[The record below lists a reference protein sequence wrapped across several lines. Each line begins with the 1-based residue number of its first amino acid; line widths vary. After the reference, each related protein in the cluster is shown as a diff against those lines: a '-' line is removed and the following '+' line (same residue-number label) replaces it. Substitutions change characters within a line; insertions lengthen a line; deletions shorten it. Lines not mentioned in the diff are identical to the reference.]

1 MRRLSLP
8 AVALLIALAQFA
20 AARADDSLSTAYAA
34 ILNGDYSTGRSTLM
48 KLRETGSPS
57 ESVDELNKWIDS
69 FESATASR
77 DEVRQKICDWN
88 VEHSKQALTDGKIYL
103 ALSYAVQAS
112 FYSADEKAFARQDWV
127 QDLRTRVLAAA
138 EGYASHEKWSKAA
151 AHYLGLERL
160 YPSDADIKQMRERTS
175 RYVRLEVLYKNDEE
189 IQRRLK
195 GVNAG
200 LLQQIVQNI
209 AQLYYEKPNYQA
221 MAEGALDNI
230 EALCHTTKL
239 YNASKVFDGVANATA
254 REHFLGKLAEKRKEI
269 ESSTHVDE
277 RTLLGLFKAIRDVNK
292 VSISLPEEMLVV
304 EFTEGALN
312 RLDDYTTPIWPADAV
327 DFDKQMVGNFGGV
340 GIQLGTDK
348 ATNRLNVFS
357 PLEDSPALRAGIQ
370 PGDIIEAV
378 DGVSTKD
385 WTSDEAVRKITG
397 PEGTTVTLTIF
408 RPSTGKK
415 IDYELKRGE
424 IKITTVRGVDRMQN
438 SGEGYKHWNYILDK
452 DEGIAYIALKG
463 FNPTSYNELVD
474 ALREARKQGMKGLIL
489 DLRYNPGGLL
499 DTAVDIVSLFVSKGN
514 VVTTRG
520 RDPRDVEKL
529 DVTGDDDY
537 ASLPLVVLVN
547 EGSASAAEILSG
559 ALQAHDRALVLGER
573 TFGKGSV
580 QKVMGLGGVRDGRER
595 PRLKMT
601 TALYYI
607 PFKDKDGKDA
617 PRSPHKKLNA
627 ENWGVDPN
635 LAVKL
640 TPKEVQKNLERE
652 RNAYIIHNEK
662 SNDMALND
670 ADREKALESL
680 KVTDSPD
687 DKEDEPLLS
696 TAEIKDL
703 GACPVEVPDRDPQL
717 ETALLQMRVKL
728 AANMPWPRAIAQSPV
743 KPAAQ
748 P

>member
-1 MRRLSLP
+1 MTSSKP
-8 AVALLIALAQFA
+8 
-20 AARADDSLSTAYAA
+20 STAFRPR
-34 ILNGDYSTGRSTLM
+34 TG
-48 KLRETGSPS
+48 P
-57 ESVDELNKWIDS
+57 
-69 FESATASR
+69 
-77 DEVRQKICDWN
+77 
-88 VEHSKQALTDGKIYL
+88 
-103 ALSYAVQAS
+103 
-112 FYSADEKAFARQDWV
+112 
-127 QDLRTRVLAAA
+127 
-138 EGYASHEKWSKAA
+138 
-151 AHYLGLERL
+151 
-160 YPSDADIKQMRERTS
+160 
-175 RYVRLEVLYKNDEE
+175 
-189 IQRRLK
+189 
-195 GVNAG
+195 
-200 LLQQIVQNI
+200 
-209 AQLYYEKPNYQA
+209 
-221 MAEGALDNI
+221 
-230 EALCHTTKL
+230 
-239 YNASKVFDGVANATA
+239 
-254 REHFLGKLAEKRKEI
+254 
-269 ESSTHVDE
+269 
-277 RTLLGLFKAIRDVNK
+277 
-292 VSISLPEEMLVV
+292 
-304 EFTEGALN
+304 
-312 RLDDYTTPIWPADAV
+312 
-327 DFDKQMVGNFGGV
+327 
-340 GIQLGTDK
+340 
-348 ATNRLNVFS
+348 
-357 PLEDSPALRAGIQ
+357 
-370 PGDIIEAV
+370 
-378 DGVSTKD
+378 
-385 WTSDEAVRKITG
+385 SDEAVRKITG

-559 ALQAHDRALVLGER
+559 ALQARDRALVLGER

-652 RNAYIIHNEK
+652 RERVHHPQ
-662 SNDMALND
+662 
-670 ADREKALESL
+670 REVELIWRSTTPTAKRRLESL

-703 GACPVEVPDRDPQL
+703 GAPGGS
-717 ETALLQMRVKL
+717 
-728 AANMPWPRAIAQSPV
+728 PRSR
-743 KPAAQ
+743 PAA
-748 P
+748 